1 MYDHESVTSV
11 ATNIIV
17 WQSAA
22 QQLPLADLRVMLAT
36 WQDSLAESLDA
47 FNGIFCDHGD
57 HRECTDTIKD
67 AIAEVARNATAAAI
81 FTLGIS
87 HRATQAA
94 RQN

>member
-1 MYDHESVTSV
+1 MYDHEHVTGV
-11 ATNIIV
+11 AASIIV

-47 FNGIFCDHGD
+47 FNGIFGDHGD
-57 HRECTDTIKD
+57 HRECTDMIQQ
-67 AIAEVARNATAAAI
+67 AIGEVARNATAAAI

>member
-1 MYDHESVTSV
+1 MYDHEHVTSV

-22 QQLPLADLRVMLAT
+22 QQLPLADLTAMLAT
-36 WQDSLAESLDA
+36 WQDELAQSLDA
-47 FNGIFCDHGD
+47 FNGIFCDHAE
-57 HRECTDTIKD
+57 HHECTDMIQQ
-67 AIAEVARNATAAAI
+67 AIGEVARNATAAAI

-87 HRATQAA
+87 HRAQQAA